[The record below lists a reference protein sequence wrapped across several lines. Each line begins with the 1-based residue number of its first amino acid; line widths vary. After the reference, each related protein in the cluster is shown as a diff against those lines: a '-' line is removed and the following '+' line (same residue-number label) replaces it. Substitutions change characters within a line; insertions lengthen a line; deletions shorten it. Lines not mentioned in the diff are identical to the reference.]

1 MKPIGRVIRGLNSIS
16 RILSG
21 VLLLIMTFALFL
33 NIVARNFL
41 GYSYVGTEALGTYL
55 MVWLT
60 FIGAAFIVP
69 THGHVAVDLLL
80 RAAGP
85 RLMRA
90 VIIITTIV
98 GMVTSVYMAVIG
110 TQLTIF
116 IFATG
121 QVETT
126 LGVSPGFLYMPL
138 AIGMV
143 LMFVNYA
150 DLMVAMLRKDES
162 RLPSVEGAAKPTA
175 PLEAFVDA

>member
-1 MKPIGRVIRGLNSIS
+1 MNSIGRVIHGLN
-16 RILSG
+16 RVARTLSG
-21 VLLLIMTFALFL
+21 AIMLVMTLVLFA
-33 NIVARNFL
+33 NVVARNFL

-85 RLMRA
+85 QLMRA
-90 VIIITTIV
+90 VVILTTLV
-98 GMVTSVYMAVIG
+98 GMVTAAYMAVIG
-110 TQLTIF
+110 VQLTTF
-116 IFATG
+116 IFSTG
-121 QVETT
+121 AVETT
-126 LGVSPGFLYMPL
+126 LGVSSGYLYLPV

-150 DLMVAMLRKDES
+150 DLLVAMLRKDDS
-162 RLPSVEGAAKPTA
+162 RLPTVEGAVRPAATSEELVNA
-175 PLEAFVDA
+175 